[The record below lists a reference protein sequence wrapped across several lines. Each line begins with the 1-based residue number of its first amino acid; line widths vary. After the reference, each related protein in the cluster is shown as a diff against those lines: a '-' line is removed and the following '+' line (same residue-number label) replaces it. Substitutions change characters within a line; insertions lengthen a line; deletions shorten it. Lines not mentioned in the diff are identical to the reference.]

1 MNTNRKKHQFI
12 EKVLRFLP
20 FYLFTFLPFN
30 TTAQTFLDRL
40 QQPVAGQGTITVH
53 QDTAINQVILNP
65 QSTLKP
71 EDRRPAETSH
81 NTPTRPSSTGTGTGT
96 STSTSTT
103 TSTTTST
110 SRPDTTTTVTTP
122 TTGRTRRVVNGFRI
136 QAFAGGNSRE
146 DRKKAERTANAIR
159 SQLPNVPVSA
169 HFYPPRWIC
178 YVGSFRTHEEAA
190 QMLRTVKGLGYNQ
203 ALIVKAKVTVYQ

>member
-12 EKVLRFLP
+12 EKVLWFLP

-81 NTPTRPSSTGTGTGT
+81 NTPTGPSSTTTGTSTGTGTGT
-96 STSTSTT
+96 G
-103 TSTTTST
+103 T

>member
-1 MNTNRKKHQFI
+1 MNTNRKKHRFI
-12 EKVLRFLP
+12 EKVLWFLP

-71 EDRRPAETSH
+71 EDRRPAETS
-81 NTPTRPSSTGTGTGT
+81 TSTSTSTGTSTGT
-96 STSTSTT
+96 STST
-103 TSTTTST
+103 T

>member
-1 MNTNRKKHQFI
+1 MNTNRKKHRFI
-12 EKVLRFLP
+12 EKVLWFLP

-71 EDRRPAETSH
+71 EDRRPAETS
-81 NTPTRPSSTGTGTGT
+81 TSTSTGT
-96 STSTSTT
+96 STS